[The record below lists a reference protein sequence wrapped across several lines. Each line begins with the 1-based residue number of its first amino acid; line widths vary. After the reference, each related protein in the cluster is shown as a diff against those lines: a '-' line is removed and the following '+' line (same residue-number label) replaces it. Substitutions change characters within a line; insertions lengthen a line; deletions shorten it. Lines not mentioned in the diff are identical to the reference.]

1 MIRYVTLHLIKELD
15 AVGGHIEV
23 DLELADSNNPYPNTD
38 VIKSIIRPGYQIKGD
53 SVERIMRL
61 LSTKVARYVFK
72 AYPYVL
78 SLKIKAICGDGESM
92 EISLVE
98 TEVTDQEG

>member
-1 MIRYVTLHLIKELD
+1 MIRYVTLHIIKQLD
-15 AVGGHIEV
+15 TIGGHIEV
-23 DLELADSNNPYPNTD
+23 DIELADSNNPYPDTEK
-38 VIKSIIRPGYQIKGD
+38 IKDIIRPGYQIKGE

-61 LSTKVARYVFK
+61 LSTKVARYAFK

-78 SLKIKAICGDGESM
+78 SLKVKAICEDGEYM

-98 TEVTDQEG
+98 TEVTDQEA

>member
-1 MIRYVTLHLIKELD
+1 MIRYVTLHIIKQLE
-15 AVGGHIEV
+15 AIGGRVEV

-38 VIKSIIRPGYQIKGD
+38 IIKDIIRPGYQIKGD

-78 SLKIKAICGDGESM
+78 SLKLKAICEDGEYM

-98 TEVTDQEG
+98 TEVTDQEA